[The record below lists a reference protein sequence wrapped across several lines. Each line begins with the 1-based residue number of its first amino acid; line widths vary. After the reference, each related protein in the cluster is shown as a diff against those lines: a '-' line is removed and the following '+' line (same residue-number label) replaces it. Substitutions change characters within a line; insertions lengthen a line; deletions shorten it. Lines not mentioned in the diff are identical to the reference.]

1 MMAVI
6 KIINVDRIDAF
17 FIRNLRKNNGDS
29 GEKICKELGI
39 NLTYLYYVESGE
51 KRLSK
56 DFLNK
61 ILSYYNVNYN
71 KDINVYNE
79 AYDLTIKLY
88 ESFVFKNND
97 LLTKYEKEF
106 NEKEELFANS
116 RGFIF
121 NDLMI
126 AIINL
131 LRDKTLTK
139 LKLDESK
146 KYLSLYDSNV
156 ACIYG
161 VIYGFGKGIY
171 KNLNDSGKMLYDIFE
186 KFPVQSLLPCI
197 KGMFYYQLGRISYE
211 EKRNIKALKFYN
223 EAICA
228 LQQIYCVERVN
239 QANIEIANTL
249 QYMRQYND
257 AEDLYYKMLEE
268 ARRYNYNKRICMCLN
283 NLAYLY
289 LIQKQYDK
297 CLESVYKAKKA
308 GSVQH
313 DLNYYLAY
321 CTYKTKSKEEARSLV
336 AKLLQDEDNRYTA
349 RMMKLIQG
357 FINDNTDKIDR
368 YFSLIKNDIIQ
379 LNDALEMKLLYEM
392 VISYYMD
399 KNDSKCME
407 LCKDYFVLEK
417 L

>member
-1 MMAVI
+1 M
-6 KIINVDRIDAF
+6 
-17 FIRNLRKNNGDS
+17 
-29 GEKICKELGI
+29 
-39 NLTYLYYVESGE
+39 
-51 KRLSK
+51 
-56 DFLNK
+56 
-61 ILSYYNVNYN
+61 
-71 KDINVYNE
+71 
-79 AYDLTIKLY
+79 
-88 ESFVFKNND
+88 
-97 LLTKYEKEF
+97 YEKEF
-106 NEKEELFANS
+106 YEKQELFAYS

-126 AIINL
+126 SIINL

-146 KYLSLYDSNV
+146 KYLSLYDSNI

-171 KNLNDSGKMLYDIFE
+171 KNLNDSRQMLYDIFE
-186 KFPVQSLLPCI
+186 KFPVQSLLPCV

-211 EKRNIKALKFYN
+211 EKRFIDALKFYN

-239 QANIEIANTL
+239 QANIHIANTL

-268 ARRYNYNKRICMCLN
+268 AHRYNYNIRICICLN
-283 NLAYLY
+283 NLSYLY

-297 CLESVYKAKKA
+297 CIEFVYKAKKA

-336 AKLLQDEDNRYTA
+336 FKLLQDEDNRYTA
-349 RMMKLIQG
+349 RMLKMIQG
-357 FINDNTDKIDR
+357 FINDNTGKIDR

-407 LCKDYFVLEK
+407 LCKDYFALEK
-417 L
+417 S